1 MQEGPLQLR
10 LLIGVGLFLIAGI
23 EMTTNGWLPTYG
35 VQIVGLSTSEVTI
48 YGTFFWTMSTTFR
61 FAAAATSMP
70 SSYKLIGLVSSML
83 ICSLL
88 CILLQNI
95 GSYGYAAEFG
105 SLSYGVNS
113 SAVFPLLVSI
123 STEYNIRIEP
133 K

>member
-1 MQEGPLQLR
+1 VQQGSLR
-10 LLIGVGLFLIAGI
+10 LKLLIGLGLFLIAGI

-35 VQIVGLSTSEVTI
+35 VQIVGLTTSEVTI

-61 FAAAATSMP
+61 FAAAVTSVP
-70 SSYKLIGLVSSML
+70 SSYKLIGLVTSML
-83 ICSLL
+83 VCSLF

-95 GSYGYAAEFG
+95 GSYSYAADFG